1 MIIDFTKTSDFDF
14 FVPLDISKSQRQSEK
29 DQQRWIEGIA
39 STDHKDLQGETVY
52 QKGIDFSYFLTYGYF
67 NNDHKPGPGNKI
79 GQPTECKIVK
89 GELWVKGFLFKNH
102 KIADEIWEL
111 IHAIKASGSDRKVGF
126 SVQGKVLKRAG
137 SRILACW
144 IQDIAV
150 TVAPVNTN
158 TWLDIV
164 KALDALDPES
174 WCASDFDEIY
184 LEDTIGKAIPCDTR
198 CKNNCKECKCGKKDS
213 SISEE
218 EMDLKKEV
226 EKSSSELSDGIK
238 EEMEHTTDK
247 KIAEKIAKD
256 HLREDPKYY
265 TKLKKM
271 KSEKA
276 LAASGS
282 VLVPES
288 LEGKIKNQEFGK
300 SFDFNEVVWILK
312 KAKDLSDSDA
322 HDLAKAAFK
331 MDELLNKGE

>member
-52 QKGIDFSYFLTYGYF
+52 QKGIDFSYFLKYGYF

-89 GELWVKGFLFKNH
+89 DELWVKGFLFKNH
-102 KIADEIWEL
+102 KIADEVWEL

-126 SVQGKVLKRAG
+126 SVQGKVVKRAG

-164 KALDALDPES
+164 KALDALDSES
-174 WCASDFDEIY
+174 WCASEFNEIY

-213 SISEE
+213 SLSEE
-218 EMDLKKEV
+218 EMDLKKDST
-226 EKSSSELSDGIK
+226 EKSD
-238 EEMEHTTDK
+238 
-247 KIAEKIAKD
+247 
-256 HLREDPKYY
+256 
-265 TKLKKM
+265 
-271 KSEKA
+271 SEKA
-276 LAASGS
+276 LAVSGS

-288 LEGKIKNQEFGK
+288 LEGKLKNQEFGK
-300 SFDFNEVVWILK
+300 SFDFDEVVWILK

-331 MDELLNKGE
+331 MDELKVAWWHKGRGREQLDG